1 MRTTSPMVRSFL
13 VLLMMVAIAGCA
25 GSRTQQS
32 TGEYVDDSAIT
43 AKVKTAVLQDPS
55 LKVFEIGVETFKG
68 VVQLSGFVNSAETV
82 NRATQVASS
91 VGGVTSVKN
100 DLIVK

>member
-1 MRTTSPMVRSFL
+1 MRTTNPMVRSFL
-13 VLLMMVAIAGCA
+13 VLLMMAAIAGCA

-43 AKVKTAVLQDPS
+43 AKVKNAVLQDPS

-68 VVQLSGFVNSAETV
+68 VVQLSGFVNSSETV
-82 NRATQVASS
+82 NRATQVARS